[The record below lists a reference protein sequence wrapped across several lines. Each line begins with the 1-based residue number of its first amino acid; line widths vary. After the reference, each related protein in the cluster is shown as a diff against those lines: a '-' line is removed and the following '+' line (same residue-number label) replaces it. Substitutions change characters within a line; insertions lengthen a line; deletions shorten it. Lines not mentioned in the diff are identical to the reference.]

1 MNPRGAIVNG
11 RGRQACTDAG
21 TTAADKT
28 DLMADEMDTWS
39 LQWQGADVKH
49 ASIMIQLRSLFRQS
63 RILQHRLS
71 LRLMQGVLARVLV
84 ILVIAGMLAQ
94 MALMALSRPG
104 EVPRAALERLTGLLL
119 TDPVNVPTDA
129 SLREGDCLDAS
140 HEADMSVTVPH
151 ELMVHM
157 HHGGHVQ
164 RDHDQ
169 PGHDQHQACSI
180 CVFLAMAAAL
190 LVMPVL
196 PPLSSGIWVRIVRR
210 VMQPRAPPGSGWLSA
225 YARGPPVPA

>member
-1 MNPRGAIVNG
+1 M
-11 RGRQACTDAG
+11 Q
-21 TTAADKT
+21 
-28 DLMADEMDTWS
+28 
-39 LQWQGADVKH
+39 DVLTR
-49 ASIMIQLRSLFRQS
+49 A
-63 RILQHRLS
+63 
-71 LRLMQGVLARVLV
+71 LV
-84 ILVIAGMLAQ
+84 ILVIVGMLAQ

-119 TDPVNVPTDA
+119 TDPVNVPTYA
-129 SLREGDCLDAS
+129 SSEEGDCVDAS

-151 ELMVHM
+151 ELMAQM
-157 HHGGHVQ
+157 HHGGHDQ

-196 PPLSSGIWVRIVRR
+196 PPLSSGIWVRIIRR
-210 VMQPRAPPGSGWLSA
+210 VMQPRAPPGSVWLSA
-225 YARGPPVPA
+225 YARGPPVPV